1 MASDTMVLTKNIV
14 TIEEAGRMA
23 DMTIVV
29 PLTLDGRE
37 IARATA
43 WSMGEQLAWEA
54 DLSATYISY
63 IENGTKKP
71 SLESLVSI
79 CNVLGITVDDL
90 LAGNQKHSSFDYQ
103 TDVAMIMKGTSAT
116 EKRLI
121 YELMYALLN
130 IIRKNEWELI
140 SPEEIDYIRKKF

>member
-1 MASDTMVLTKNIV
+1 MA
-14 TIEEAGRMA
+14 TIDYKLIGRRIKERRLLA
-23 DMTIVV
+23 NY
-29 PLTLDGRE
+29 
-37 IARATA
+37 
-43 WSMGEQLAWEA
+43 SQEQLAWEA